1 MRTQPGATTRYASGR
16 VPDDYV
22 REFVQAQFDQI
33 AAMLNALA
41 DGQLDVT
48 TVIPP
53 RPREGMLR
61 LFDGTSA
68 NPGSGR
74 GVYCYSNA
82 AWRFL
87 G

>member
-1 MRTQPGATTRYASGR
+1 MRAQPGAITRYAPGR
-16 VPDDYV
+16 APNDYA

-33 AAMLNALA
+33 AAMLSALA

-48 TVIPP
+48 TVIPL
-53 RPREGMLR
+53 RPRDGMLR

-82 AWRFL
+82 VWRFL